1 MKVLVFCIVIL
12 VVGLKYTAGIFKYE
26 NKAVYLTQ
34 TFIFLIKSW
43 PLYRICYLTF
53 SIDSIFQRH
62 VHAMLGVE
70 HRVQRT

>member
-26 NKAVYLTQ
+26 NKAVYL
-34 TFIFLIKSW
+34 IFLIKSW

>member
-34 TFIFLIKSW
+34 TKSW